1 MITKEK
7 IELEIEAEEDLIFYI
22 QQMDTQQIIDAL
34 VAYASGESIQDD
46 EVSLSTEHTVDK
58 SATEL
63 QIVLE
68 KLTSLEATFKIAQ
81 QSYIPPNEINE
92 DTDDPFCDMFADLDS
107 NQIQVEASKQEE
119 TDWSIEEMHIC

>member
-46 EVSLSTEHTVDK
+46 EANLS
-58 SATEL
+58 SEL

-81 QSYIPPNEINE
+81 QSYIPPNGINE

-107 NQIQVEASKQEE
+107 NPIQAEASKQEV